1 MVMVAALT
9 LGLGPALE
17 SLVLSGGPGPRYPA
31 TSPPA
36 YDSLASISCTG
47 SDDCWAWGADAL
59 AHWSG
64 GGWTSIPVTSGFGPE
79 GITCVSDAD
88 CWAVGQRFAGIGAG
102 LSAVSAAHSVVE
114 HLTAGGW
121 TRVSAPGTS
130 YPLTD
135 VACVTASDCW
145 GLGSVIEHWS
155 GDGGRAVPSPAGE
168 GTNSSLS
175 AVTCA
180 GVDECWAVGSTT
192 TDGNESAEAPMAGVL
207 IYTAA
212 GDAEGTMGGLVRMGR
227 PGYLEPAIPG
237 AVETALW
244 CSADPV
250 CMEIGTQSGQSPD
263 SCNLAACHNCCL
275 VPETACEEFNRFLD
289 RGVVV
294 GSVGNP
300 QMGFFNP

>member
-1 MVMVAALT
+1 VSDRFAGGDPGYAGSGSRGHVARAQPPSSLARRAARLAPALLVAVVMVIVAALT

-17 SLVLSGGPGPRYPA
+17 SLVLSGGPGPWYPA

-47 SDDCWAWGADAL
+47 SDDCWASGADAL

-64 GGWTSIPVTSGFGPE
+64 GGWTSVPVTSGFGPE

-135 VACVTASDCW
+135 VACVTASDC
-145 GLGSVIEHWS
+145 
-155 GDGGRAVPSPAGE
+155 
-168 GTNSSLS
+168 
-175 AVTCA
+175 
-180 GVDECWAVGSTT
+180 
-192 TDGNESAEAPMAGVL
+192 
-207 IYTAA
+207 
-212 GDAEGTMGGLVRMGR
+212 
-227 PGYLEPAIPG
+227 
-237 AVETALW
+237 
-244 CSADPV
+244 
-250 CMEIGTQSGQSPD
+250 
-263 SCNLAACHNCCL
+263 
-275 VPETACEEFNRFLD
+275 
-289 RGVVV
+289 
-294 GSVGNP
+294 
-300 QMGFFNP
+300 